1 MSIPLSEATFRLVDG
16 KSYAVLATVNPGG
29 SPQTSVA
36 WAGRAAGT
44 AKRTA
49 ARGLRR
55 TRRRGTGLGVV
66 VREPDA
72 TAARWMA
79 LDLAAP
85 GYSVAVARVPG
96 EPLPARTG
104 AGRVVATHLIVS
116 DLPEMPGHGGGLP
129 DPVSPGSIVTP

>member
-1 MSIPLSEATFRLVDG
+1 MQIILAHAPFGGPEIHDSGFALLPYRMSIPLSEATFRLVDG
-16 KSYAVLATVNPGG
+16 KNFAVLATVNPGG

-55 TRRRGTGLGVV
+55 TRRRGTGLGVM

-72 TAARWMA
+72 KAARWMA
-79 LDLAAP
+79 LDLAAS
-85 GYSVAVARVPG
+85 GSSVAVARVPG

-104 AGRVVATHLIVS
+104 RPAGLWQRT
-116 DLPEMPGHGGGLP
+116 
-129 DPVSPGSIVTP
+129 